1 MTQGALF
8 SMGVAA
14 ELENRDTNVRF
25 NEMYLAFAVTVDE
38 EAAESGSVKASDF
51 ARVYEGVLAREEIKG
66 AKILLFGPQD
76 IETLRWES
84 KMWKGPR

>member
-8 SMGVAA
+8 SMGVSA